1 MTHHVFVDETKHCGY
16 LMAAA
21 AVLPRDLTPARQVV
35 RDLLLPGQRRIHFTK
50 ERDSRRRCIVAA
62 LVECAVQ
69 VTIFDASRI
78 HPELRAREACLT
90 AVVGSAF
97 ETGVRRLVI
106 ELDES
111 LEAWDRALLVELTR
125 KAGRR
130 SGMTYEVLRTHE
142 EGLLAIA
149 DVAAWCWAKGGDW
162 KRRIQPIV
170 CDLRK
175 LP

>member
-21 AVLPRDLTPARQVV
+21 AVL
-35 RDLLLPGQRRIHFTK
+35 
-50 ERDSRRRCIVAA
+50 
-62 LVECAVQ
+62 
-69 VTIFDASRI
+69 
-78 HPELRAREACLT
+78 
-90 AVVGSAF
+90 
-97 ETGVRRLVI
+97 
-106 ELDES
+106 
-111 LEAWDRALLVELTR
+111 LTR
-125 KAGRR
+125 KAGSR
-130 SGMTYEVLRTHE
+130 SGMTYEVLRAHE